1 MENSA
6 MELKDKIQ
14 ICKIVAQAILA
25 DTHITDS
32 ERELLEKL
40 MDRYGLDAEQKKDVL
55 ARNLDDDASVFA
67 ADISSLES
75 KSELLVELAMAV
87 AVDGEI
93 APQERVLLERVA
105 EVLDISKAEL
115 DLIMG
120 AAIS

>member
-1 MENSA
+1 